1 MFNADNAA
9 THYTTA
15 DSGPLSMIFCPCD
28 CYDKLLIWIVS
39 SGYMIVGVAVFL
51 ILPVTSPLLDYI
63 IPLENATRPKALP
76 YYAEYG
82 IDQEKY
88 YYPLI
93 SQAIFGGIGT
103 ITVLVTYD
111 LGFILVVQHV
121 VALFAL
127 VK

>member
-1 MFNADNAA
+1 MFNFVFFSSAF
-9 THYTTA
+9 
-15 DSGPLSMIFCPCD
+15 MIF
-28 CYDKLLIWIVS
+28 
-39 SGYMIVGVAVFL
+39 GVTIFL
-51 ILPVTSPLLDYI
+51 VMPVMSPFLDFI
-63 IPLENATRPKALP
+63 IPLENTTRPKALP

-82 IDQEKY
+82 IDLEKY

-103 ITVLVTYD
+103 ITVLVAYD